1 MHQKEKFWQC
11 EDCDYKTNNQVVM
24 GNLEAKIGVKSNS
37 QVCYKKHKNNKHEGE
52 DCDTVYSVDSLAITQ
67 GDESLLR

>member
-1 MHQKEKFWQC
+1 
-11 EDCDYKTNNQVVM
+11 M
-24 GNLEAKIGVKSNS
+24 GNLVAKIGVKSNS